1 MSMFSHIRGMVRR
14 AVMACSPSLIRD
26 VEFER
31 DNAVRQY
38 LVTKNWALHYEMQA
52 QKWLA
57 LAVRHNNLLDS
68 KDVDFVARIVASDA
82 RPVGPHTPPP

>member
-14 AVMACSPSLIRD
+14 AIMACSPSLIRD

-52 QKWLA
+52 QNGWLLRFA
-57 LAVRHNNLLDS
+57 ITTCWTPRMLILLQKS
-68 KDVDFVARIVASDA
+68 WLLM
-82 RPVGPHTPPP
+82 PVQ